1 MAVPGA
7 INKQGGVTLV
17 EVVVSSIVMT
27 VIAGGIFSLLMV
39 YTREIREGVAMTR
52 LQMQYENIASQV
64 GSLTHSAAA
73 VVDVSGAATWPVP
86 ATWSDDSTNSI
97 YIKNHDGNIIGGF
110 QVNSSGYLQEYNP
123 ATGGWNDYKAGSQ
136 AVSVASTPKSFFLS
150 ATRKYVTLTFTI
162 KTAIEGT
169 SYSLS
174 SRSDLFKCR
183 N

>member
-7 INKQGGVTLV
+7 INKQGGMTLI
-17 EVVVSSIVMT
+17 EVVVSSIIMT
-27 VIAGGIFSLLMV
+27 VIAGGMFSLLAV

-52 LQMQYENIASQV
+52 LQMQYENVASQA
-64 GSLTHSAAA
+64 GSLTHSASA
-73 VVDVSGAATWPVP
+73 VVDVSEAAAWPVP
-86 ATWSDDSTNSI
+86 STWSDDSTNSI
-97 YIKNHDGNIIGGF
+97 YIKNPDGNIIGGF
-110 QVNSSGYLQEYNP
+110 RVNSLGYLQEYSP
-123 ATGGWNDYKAGSQ
+123 ATGGWKDYKAGNQ
-136 AVSVASTPKSFFLS
+136 MVSVASTPKSFFLS

-162 KTAIEGT
+162 KTSVEGT